1 VKNLSLNS
9 AKEEL
14 LIRTIYDNKNYFYRI
29 AKRMLHN
36 EHDVEDVIQET
47 IYRSFKSLNKL
58 KEDKYIK
65 TWITRI
71 LINLCSDYLKKQVKN
86 QELYFEEGSND
97 KNYQNYEIID
107 LINKLNSELKT
118 ISILFYYEDLQQSE
132 IAEVLDIPVG
142 TVKSR
147 LSRARSELKRMIDM
161 EV

>member
-1 VKNLSLNS
+1 MNVNS

-14 LIRTIYDNKNYFYRI
+14 LIKTIYENKNYFYRI

-36 EHDVEDVIQET
+36 EHDVEDALQET
-47 IYRSFKSLNKL
+47 IYRSFKSLNNL
-58 KEDKYIK
+58 KEDQYIK

-71 LINLCSDYLKKQVKN
+71 LINQCYNLLKKQSEN
-86 QELYFEEGSND
+86 HELHSEEGLND

-107 LINKLNSELKT
+107 LINRLDSELKT
-118 ISILFYYEDLQQSE
+118 ISILFYYEDLQQSI
-132 IAEVLDIPVG
+132 IAEILDIPVG

-147 LSRARSELKRMIDM
+147 LSRARSELKRMIGM